1 MPSVT
6 GTPRNPT
13 DSARQNLAAAVA
25 QAVTAQAASHGLPFV
40 PASLADA
47 IVAQAT
53 NDLNARP
60 AGQLRGLSLA
70 DGTLMSVVAASFTA
84 ALSQLSEPQ
93 QRALKMGLDPFN
105 AALVSSLVLA
115 AAAGRGGREQA
126 EDEPAETRSSRRFA
140 SLRSRDD
147 ECSEKARQF
156 AGLGFGGATMDNL
169 SAIEVE
175 RKFVERLLLLGYTKM
190 HIANVARD
198 ALALGLKGEREVG
211 IANAAPNDLRSAAAA
226 IANAKTDEERTAAEK
241 RYRELVE
248 EYSRLPDSDPRKP
261 GAMEFIDLVKNRALA
276 LEQQLGTQAASN
288 MSTSQRIETITQSAG
303 GQQHAQK
310 VKEKVDAAVAGSS
323 LSARIAEAD
332 DFFGASNGAAPAQVR
347 PRGPGAPAA

>member
-53 NDLNARP
+53 SDLNARP
-60 AGQLRGLSLA
+60 SGQLRGLSLA
-70 DGTLMSVVAASFTA
+70 DGTLMSVVAASFSA

-93 QRALKMGLDPFN
+93 QRALRMGLDPFN
-105 AALVSSLVLA
+105 AAVVSGLVLA
-115 AAAGRGGREQA
+115 AAAGRGGRGHA
-126 EDEPAETRSSRRFA
+126 EDDQAETRSSRRFA
-140 SLRSRDD
+140 SLRDRDD

-156 AGLGFGGATMDNL
+156 AGLGFGGATMENL
-169 SAIEVE
+169 SGLEIE

-198 ALALGLKGEREVG
+198 ALALGLRGEREVG

-226 IANAKTDEERTAAEK
+226 IANAKTAQEREAAEK

-248 EYSRLPDSDPRKP
+248 EYSRLPDSDPRKV
-261 GAMEFIDLVKNRALA
+261 GALDFIKLIENQADKLRLSMGDRAAREMSTADRVQLA
-276 LEQQLGTQAASN
+276 LQH
-288 MSTSQRIETITQSAG
+288 AG
-303 GQQHAQK
+303 GPQGVGEISRKAVEAANNTATGTAVTQTD
-310 VKEKVDAAVAGSS
+310 DA
-323 LSARIAEAD
+323 
-332 DFFGASNGAAPAQVR
+332 FGVTVNTPPQVRGPAPA
-347 PRGPGAPAA
+347 